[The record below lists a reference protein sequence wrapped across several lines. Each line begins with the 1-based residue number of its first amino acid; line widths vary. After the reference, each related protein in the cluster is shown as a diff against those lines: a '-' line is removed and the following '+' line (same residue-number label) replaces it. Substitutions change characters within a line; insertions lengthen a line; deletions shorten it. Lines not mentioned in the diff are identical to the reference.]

1 MIWKSDYDFQKK
13 KEPIYETIPLKRM
26 SLFNGWV
33 KKNSNPTS
41 VETPKLQ
48 PISPPLTSV
57 SFVDRIAKMKFL
69 FSKKPNITPFENS
82 PALTSAHTETA
93 SIHKPF
99 VLAPSF
105 VFGENIEE
113 QTVFNETFG
122 YSVPSKKIEK
132 KNLKMDQS
140 VLDLAKVVVSYTKED
155 YVPPSSLPQLPPLLF
170 HTFKRPNHIKP
181 KEKIVTLI
189 NSNPDAIELAPDQ
202 N

>member
-1 MIWKSDYDFQKK
+1 
-13 KEPIYETIPLKRM
+13 M
-26 SLFNGWV
+26 SPFKGRV

-41 VETPKLQ
+41 VETLKLQ

-57 SFVDRIAKMKFL
+57 SFVDRIAKIRFL
-69 FSKKPNITPFENS
+69 FSKKPKVTPFEN
-82 PALTSAHTETA
+82 PPGVTSAHTETA

-105 VFGENIEE
+105 VFGENIAE

-122 YSVPSKKIEK
+122 YSVPSKRIEK

-170 HTFKRPNHIKP
+170 HTFKRPSHVKP
-181 KEKIVTLI
+181 KEKSVTLI
-189 NSNPDAIELAPDQ
+189 NSNLDAIELAPDQ
-202 N
+202 TGQN